1 VKEIGVRKVLGASLT
16 QLVALLSK
24 DLISLVFIAFVIAS
38 PLAWWAMNTW
48 LQNFAYRTSISWWVF
63 GICGFGML
71 AIAFI
76 VLGIRTVRAAAANP
90 VKNLRTE

>member
-1 VKEIGVRKVLGASLT
+1 MC
-16 QLVALLSK
+16 LSYQ
-24 DLISLVFIAFVIAS
+24 SLVLIAFIIAS
-38 PLAWWAMNTW
+38 PVAWWAMNTW
-48 LQNFAYRTSISWWVF
+48 LQNFAYRTSIAWWVF
-63 GICGFGML
+63 ATCGLGML